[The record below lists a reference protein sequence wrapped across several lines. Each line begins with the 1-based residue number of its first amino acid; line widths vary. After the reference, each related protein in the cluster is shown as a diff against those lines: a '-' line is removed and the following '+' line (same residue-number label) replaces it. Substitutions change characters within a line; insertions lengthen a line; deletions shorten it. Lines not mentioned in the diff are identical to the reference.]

1 MKALAANITLP
12 TSIPFCWSFRGYDL
26 HQESEEDLLQAL
38 RRVHM
43 YDYVMGLQGKDAV
56 ENGRDEQPSESSP
69 LRDEKKAHASLLD
82 GVVVLPGGSN
92 FSAGQRQLLC
102 LARAALRKAKILVL
116 DEATANV
123 DPDTD
128 ALIQVWSKKQRRF
141 DLI

>member
-1 MKALAANITLP
+1 
-12 TSIPFCWSFRGYDL
+12 
-26 HQESEEDLLQAL
+26 
-38 RRVHM
+38 M

-69 LRDEKKAHASLLD
+69 LRDEKKADASLLD